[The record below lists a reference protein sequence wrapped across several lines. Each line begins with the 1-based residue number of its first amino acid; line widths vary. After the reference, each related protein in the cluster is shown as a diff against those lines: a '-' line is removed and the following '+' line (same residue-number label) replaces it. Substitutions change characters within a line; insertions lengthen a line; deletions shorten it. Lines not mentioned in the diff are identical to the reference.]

1 MVLEYFLPQRL
12 ETIISLAQVRT
23 HNSTLNSLTPGLV
36 AIFVGGTSGISH
48 YTARE
53 FARNT
58 ISPHIYL
65 IGRNESEA
73 TRIKQE
79 LQSINSSSIVDFNK
93 RDVSLLREV
102 DEACKV
108 IKEREKKVNLLFMT
122 IGALTLKGRDETKE
136 GLDRKFALH
145 YYSRMRFAQNL
156 MPELT
161 AAANDTD
168 PNANLSRVVSV
179 YDPFVGKKGGLN
191 FADLSLKTSFS
202 LGACATHASA
212 MQNFALGRFARLYP
226 ATSFIH
232 DQPGAVETGLVKNPL
247 WRAICF
253 LARPFL
259 VDKVESGERHLFEAT
274 ASRYAPRIKAEG
286 VQDVALGADDVK
298 GSGYYQLS
306 WNGAAS
312 GASKQEVDMRA
323 DGAEEKIW
331 EHTEEVFEKVCEEGG
346 KY

>member
-1 MVLEYFLPQRL
+1 MVLEYILPQRL
-12 ETIISLAQVRT
+12 ESIPLALVRN
-23 HNSTLNSLTPGLV
+23 HNSNLKNLAPGLV

-65 IGRNESEA
+65 IGRNETEA
-73 TRIKQE
+73 TRITQE
-79 LQSINSSSIVDFNK
+79 LQSINSSSKVDFIK

-102 DEACKV
+102 DDACKA
-108 IKEREKKVNLLFMT
+108 IKEKEKKVNLLFMT
-122 IGALTLKGRDETKE
+122 IGTLTLKGRDETTE

-145 YYSRMRFAQNL
+145 YYSRMRFIQNL

-161 AAANDTD
+161 AAANETN
-168 PNANLSRVVSV
+168 PKASLSRVVSV
-179 YDPFVGKKGGLN
+179 YDPFIGKKGGLN
-191 FADLSLKTSFS
+191 FADLSLKNSFS

-212 MQNFALGRFARLYP
+212 MQNFALERFARLYP

-232 DQPGAVETGLVKNPL
+232 EQPGGVETGLAKSLFWKPL
-247 WRAICF
+247 YF
-253 LARPFL
+253 LAKPLL
-259 VDKVESGERHLFEAT
+259 VGKVESGERHLFEAT
-274 ASRYAPRIKAEG
+274 ALRYAPRAKSEG

-298 GSGYYQLS
+298 GSGYYHLS

-312 GASKQEVDMRA
+312 GASKQEVGMRA
-323 DGAEEKIW
+323 DGAGNKIW
-331 EHTEEVFEKVCEEGG
+331 EHTEEVFKKVCEEGG